1 MSGQQPTSFGE
12 ALRRHR
18 LAAGLTQERLAER
31 SGVSV
36 RSIQG
41 LERGETQPLRETLQ
55 RLIAALQLVPDHAAE
70 LERAGQPSPRPR
82 RALSSLASM
91 TRGSRGAGRP
101 RRHNLPVQVTSFVG
115 RERDLAELAT
125 RLRTARLLTLTG
137 TGGCGKTRLALQ
149 VAGECIAAYPDGVWL
164 VELAGLADPALVA
177 QAVAAAV
184 GVREVP
190 GQSVQETLLDGL
202 RDRQLLLVLDNCEHL
217 IGACAALADAI
228 LRTCADL
235 TILATSRE
243 PLGIVGEVAWRIPS
257 LTVAPPEWAGQ
268 AAPRPTDLALY
279 ESVRLFVDRAV
290 AAQPSFAL
298 TAQNAPAVA
307 QICRRL
313 DGIPLAIE
321 LGARRVTALSA
332 EQIAERL
339 DQRFQLLTGGS
350 RVALPRQQTL
360 AATVEWSYTLLSE
373 PERVLFDRLSVF
385 AGGFTL
391 EAAEDVAGA
400 ADDLDTLDLL
410 TRLVE
415 KSLVLAEVGSGD
427 EARYRLLETLRQYG
441 RECLIARGELG
452 EMQRRHAVYYAA
464 LAGKASEQIMGAG
477 QTVWLDRLDR
487 DHDNL
492 HAAVAWAIEH
502 QDGELGL
509 RLAAS
514 LSYFWYFRGHH
525 TEGRALRAAVL
536 ALPTGPELAT
546 LRVAAIQG
554 EGLQALVQGDYPAA
568 RSIVEEGV
576 AIGRR
581 GERALLPPGLATLGF
596 VARVQEDY
604 EVARAALAEAI
615 EVAREVGDTFY
626 TGMALHHLGL
636 LALEA
641 DRDLA
646 RAQTLNEEA
655 LAIFRRLGNRRM
667 VGVVVLALGRVAQ
680 ARGDLVTARTLVGDA
695 LTVFYE
701 LGDLGNVPL
710 FVCVMAGIDADVG
723 DVERAIRLA
732 SAAAAANEAMGTR
745 TWPFVLRQRDAW
757 LAEVRCRL
765 GEERFA
771 AAWAEG
777 AALTCDQAV
786 AEALAIIGESAAA
799 TDVVPGRV

>member
-1 MSGQQPTSFGE
+1 
-12 ALRRHR
+12 
-18 LAAGLTQERLAER
+18 
-31 SGVSV
+31 
-36 RSIQG
+36 
-41 LERGETQPLRETLQ
+41 
-55 RLIAALQLVPDHAAE
+55 
-70 LERAGQPSPRPR
+70 
-82 RALSSLASM
+82 
-91 TRGSRGAGRP
+91 
-101 RRHNLPVQVTSFVG
+101 LPAQVTRFVG
-115 RERDLAELAT
+115 RERELVELVT
-125 RLRTARLLTLTG
+125 RLRTARLVTVTG

-149 VAGECIAAYPDGVWL
+149 VASECVAAYPDGAWL
-164 VELAGLADPALVA
+164 VELAGLADASLVP

-190 GQSVQETLLDGL
+190 GQPVQETLLDAL

-217 IGACAALADAI
+217 IEACAVLADAI
-228 LRTCADL
+228 LRTCAEL
-235 TILATSRE
+235 AVLATSRE
-243 PLGIVGEVAWRIPS
+243 PLGLVGEVAWRISS
-257 LTVAPPEWAGQ
+257 LTVPPPDRAGR
-268 AAPRPTDLALY
+268 AAMRPADLALY

-290 AAQPSFAL
+290 AAQPRFTL
-298 TAQNAPAVA
+298 TVQNAAAVA

-339 DQRFQLLTGGS
+339 DRRFHLLTGGS
-350 RVALPRQQTL
+350 RAALPRQQTL

-385 AGGFTL
+385 TGGFSL
-391 EAAEDVAGA
+391 EAAEAVAGVG
-400 ADDLDTLDLL
+400 DDIDTLDLL

-415 KSLVLAEVGSGD
+415 KSLVMAEVGSGD
-427 EARYRLLETLRQYG
+427 EARYRMLETLRQYG
-441 RECLIARGELG
+441 RECLVARGELG
-452 EMQRRHAVYYAA
+452 EMQHRHAMHYAT

-492 HAAVAWAIEH
+492 HAAVRWAIEH

-525 TEGRALRAAVL
+525 TEGRVLRAAVL
-536 ALPTGPELAT
+536 ALSTGPELAT

-554 EGLQALVQGDYPAA
+554 EGLIALVQGDYAAA
-568 RSIVEEGV
+568 RTIVQEGV

-581 GERALLPPGLATLGF
+581 SERALLPPGLATLGF
-596 VARVQEDY
+596 VARVQDDY
-604 EVARAALAEAI
+604 DVARAALVEAI
-615 EVAREVGDTFY
+615 GVAREVGDNFY

-636 LALEA
+636 LSLEA

-646 RAQTLNEEA
+646 RAQSLNEEA

-667 VGVVVLALGRVAQ
+667 AGVVVLALGRVAQ
-680 ARGDLVTARTLVGDA
+680 ARRDLVAARTLVRDA
-695 LTVFYE
+695 LTVFNE
-701 LGDLGNVPL
+701 LGELGMVPMM
-710 FVCVMAGIDADVG
+710 VCIMAGIDADVG
-723 DVERAIRLA
+723 DLERAIRLA

-757 LAEVRCRL
+757 LAQTRGAL
-765 GEERFA
+765 GEQRFGVL
-771 AAWAEG
+771 WTEG
-777 AALTCDQAV
+777 QALSLDRAV
-786 AEALAIIGESAAA
+786 ASALESQSL
-799 TDVVPGRV
+799 D